1 MKKLLPAHRTRHRVV
16 ISVVA
21 ATLCLIVGV
30 AQSRALWG
38 LDRGPREQALLATV
52 QVIVADENGNPFS
65 SGSGTVLDAEQGYI
79 LTNFHVLGDTET
91 GDLFNEEGLA
101 IIGVNPPNLRSVPVF
116 KYYAR
121 MIHGDPEIDLALLQ
135 VVSPFDNPTGRL
147 PSNLGLT
154 AAPRGE
160 SGALL
165 IGDPI
170 YVLGFPGLGG
180 DTITFTSGTVSGY
193 LDEDKDGTEEW
204 IKTDAEVNHGNSGG
218 LAVDDR
224 GAFIGVPSAGFT
236 DAEAAGKISL
246 IRPGDMALRYYDAW
260 TVGSAVPMANST
272 PQIGRVTYGTA
283 IRRDGVVRAVA
294 SRFASGVSAIYASI
308 DYRNLPRGQ
317 ALTYR
322 WYRDGVE
329 LERGSLLR
337 GDSET
342 GSDWISLS
350 ADSQAPESQSGV
362 TGLADGFYELEL
374 WLGGRQLYR
383 GGVSVGQAAG
393 NGETLVQLG
402 PITFA
407 EGVQENGTPIR
418 PATNF
423 ANVNEVYAIFPAE
436 GLRNGVVLR
445 SVWSYGGTEVLREEW
460 AWDQGDV
467 RTAWLSI
474 THAEGLPV
482 GDYMLDLFVE
492 GKPAQSGVFRV
503 TEQAMRIRDSVN
515 VIGTV
520 HDADNS
526 RSPIEGAL
534 IVLLKPGMTV
544 DGWIEASFDE
554 TQIYASGTST
564 RAGAYQLDTRVE
576 TGQSYAVIV
585 VHDDY
590 LPVREDAFQA
600 PPDAADPFVLDV
612 PMERR

>member
-1 MKKLLPAHRTRHRVV
+1 MSKQRARNMRTVLIIAAALALLAG
-16 ISVVA
+16 
-21 ATLCLIVGV
+21 L
-30 AQSRALWG
+30 AQRRAVWG
-38 LDRGPREQALLATV
+38 LDRAQREQALLATV
-52 QVIVADENGNPFS
+52 QVIVPDEDGHPFS

-79 LTNFHVLGDTET
+79 LTNYHVVGDTET
-91 GDLFNEEGLA
+91 RTLFNEEGTA

-121 MIHGDPEIDLALLQ
+121 MIHGDPEIDLAVLQ
-135 VVSPFDNPTGRL
+135 IVSPFDNPKGRL
-147 PSNLGLT
+147 PTNLGLT

-160 SGALL
+160 SEALL

-170 YVLGFPGLGG
+170 FVLGFPGLGG

-193 LDEDKDGTEEW
+193 LDEDKDGAEEW

-224 GAFIGVPSAGFT
+224 GAFIGVPSAGLT

-260 TVGSAVPMANST
+260 TLGSATPMANSA
-272 PQIGRVTYGTA
+272 PQVSRVTYGAA
-283 IRRDGVVRAVA
+283 IRRDGAVRAAV
-294 SRFASGVSAIYASI
+294 SRFAGGTTDIYASI

-322 WYRDGVE
+322 WYRDGAE

-350 ADSQAPESQSGV
+350 ADTQAVGA
-362 TGLADGFYELEL
+362 GLPDGFYELEL

-383 GGVSVGQAAG
+383 GGVSVGQPIASG
-393 NGETLVQLG
+393 QQLVQLG
-402 PITFA
+402 AMTFA
-407 EGVQENGTPIR
+407 EGVQENGSPIH

-423 ANVNEVYAIFPAE
+423 ANVSEVFAIFPAE
-436 GLRNGVVLR
+436 GLHNGVVLR
-445 SVWSYGGTEVLREEW
+445 SVWSYDGREVLREEW

-482 GDYMLDLFVE
+482 GDYMLDLYVE

-503 TEQAMRIRDSVN
+503 TEQTSGTRSSVN
-515 VIGTV
+515 MTGNV

-526 RSPIEGAL
+526 RHAIEGAL
-534 IVLLKPGMTV
+534 IVLLEPGVTV
-544 DGWIEASFDE
+544 DSWVESGFDE
-554 TQIYASGTST
+554 AQIHASGHSN
-564 RAGAYQLDTRVE
+564 RAGDYQLDKRVE
-576 TGQSYAVIV
+576 GGQSYAVIV
-585 VHDDY
+585 VHDGY
-590 LPVREDAFQA
+590 LPVREDHFQA
-600 PPDAADPFVLDV
+600 PPDATDPYVLDV
-612 PMERR
+612 PMQRR